1 MEIFFESFSTRLEN
15 RIANTVIII
24 ETTHVT
30 INSNTII
37 SLNLTPTFV
46 KNTVRIVLYVGVVYG
61 TYRTMLMLMF

>member
-46 KNTVRIVLYVGVVYG
+46 KNTLKDYIGMLVLFMVHIV
-61 TYRTMLMLMF
+61 